1 MMRASGTETAALEEL
16 RRLGVRLAIDDFGT
30 GYSSLA
36 YLHQLPVDELKID
49 RSFINRIA
57 PGNRDA
63 HLVQAIMAMAHALGL
78 EVVAEGVETA
88 EQLEFLAGMGCQQAQ
103 GYLFS
108 QAVPAAIMRERIT
121 SRRNDATKV
130 EAEPRTPADSRNPT
144 G

>member
-1 MMRASGTETAALEEL
+1 
-16 RRLGVRLAIDDFGT
+16 VRLAIDDFGT

-63 HLVQAIMAMAHALGL
+63 HLVEAIMGMAHALGL

-88 EQLEFLAGMGCQQAQ
+88 GQLEFLA
-103 GYLFS
+103 S
-108 QAVPAAIMRERIT
+108 SAA
-121 SRRNDATKV
+121 SRRRVTCSLHRYPRRRCVTGSPTVTAGKPRKSRRTRRPIGPDRQRLRSFPEDARR
-130 EAEPRTPADSRNPT
+130 PRQPPGVR
-144 G
+144 